1 MASNVHQN
9 PNHISNL
16 GNIPGV
22 TIEGFVDVNSPLVG
36 SSIFNGL
43 WRKLSISS
51 QMQQGDYLL
60 DRSRDLFRRYLQLI
74 ELHQHDVI
82 WDTIDELV

>member
-1 MASNVHQN
+1 MANNVHQN
-9 PNHISNL
+9 PNHVPDL
-16 GNIPGV
+16 GGIHGV

-43 WRKLSISS
+43 WRKLSTSS
-51 QMQQGDYLL
+51 QIQQGDYLV
-60 DRSRDLFRRYLQLI
+60 DRSRDLFRRHLQLI